1 MKFRQE
7 MQYDAPPAAVRAM
20 VGDPAFRE
28 EVCEEQGALRHDVTI
43 DTDGEQMTVRIELV
57 QPTKGVPSVAKKFV
71 GDETDVVQVETWHD
85 AMSAHL
91 TVTIPGKPGS
101 LVGGIRLEED
111 GDGTRQVVEGDLKV
125 NVPLVAGKLEKII
138 AELLSSAI
146 RAEEQA
152 GKRWLARG

>member
-20 VGDPAFRE
+20 LADPAFRE
-28 EVCEEQGALRHDVTI
+28 EVCEEQGTLRHDVTI
-43 DTDGEQMTVRIELV
+43 TPDGERMSVRIGLV
-57 QPTKGVPSVAKKFV
+57 QPTQGVPSVAKKFV
-71 GDETDVVQVETWHD
+71 GDETEVVQEETWKD
-85 AMSAHL
+85 ATSADL
-91 TVTIPGKPGS
+91 KVTIPGKPGS
-101 LVGGIRLEED
+101 LTGGIRLEED

-146 RAEEQA
+146 RAEERT